1 MSMLFRLVSLLS
13 IALFSSVATAETVLK
28 IATLSPD
35 GSAWMQEMR
44 SSADKIDQRTQGR
57 VKFKFYP
64 GGVMGDDAAVLRKMR
79 VGQLHGGAVTAG
91 ALENIYPDSQIY
103 NLPLAFKSFEEVDH
117 VRKHMDKVLIA
128 GYEKKGFITFG
139 LAEGGF
145 AYPMTKGNPIEKPAD
160 LSSHK
165 VWAPPDDKMSEHAF
179 EAFTITPISLG
190 LGDVLS
196 GLQTNMIDTIAA
208 PPVAAIVMQ
217 WHTQVKSV
225 TQIPI
230 SYIYALMVIDHKA
243 FSKISP
249 ADQAIVR
256 EEMGKS
262 FVAMDQL
269 NRKDNI
275 KAFEALSKQG
285 ITVVKP
291 SAENLK
297 TWYELADKTQKKLV
311 AEGVT
316 SRAIYEQMESLLL
329 DYRKHSSNKSK

>member
-1 MSMLFRLVSLLS
+1 MSSLLRLFS
-13 IALFSSVATAETVLK
+13 LTGVLLFSSLATAETVLK

-44 SSADKIDQRTQGR
+44 ASADKIDQRTQGR

-79 VGQLHGGAVTAG
+79 VGQLQGGAVTAG
-91 ALENIYPDSQIY
+91 ALENVYPDSQIY
-103 NLPLAFKSFEEVDH
+103 NLPLAFKSFDEVDH
-117 VRKHMDKVLIA
+117 VRKQMDKVLVA

-145 AYPMTKGNPIEKPAD
+145 AYPMTKGNPIEKPGD

-179 EAFTITPISLG
+179 VAFNITPISLS

-208 PPVAAIVMQ
+208 PPVAALVMQ

-225 TQIPI
+225 TQVPI
-230 SYIYALMVIDHKA
+230 SYIYALMVIDQKA

-262 FVAMDQL
+262 FATMDQL

-275 KAFEALSKQG
+275 KAFEALTKQG

-291 SAENLK
+291 SAENLNA
-297 TWYELADKTQKKLV
+297 WYELADKTQKKLV

-316 SRAIYEQMESLLL
+316 SNAIYEQMEKLLIE
-329 DYRKHSSNKSK
+329 YRKKAGTRSK